1 MRVDYNRVGV
11 DLPEPGPAARAGQN
25 GAAGA
30 AAGASTGVDAS
41 GVDQARFSYAPSR
54 VESLQAQVLAQPEI
68 RDVRVRALQLSIG
81 DGTYTVGPQQIADAI
96 ASEVSGV
103 AR

>member
-1 MRVDYNRVGV
+1 
-11 DLPEPGPAARAGQN
+11 
-25 GAAGA
+25 
-30 AAGASTGVDAS
+30 
-41 GVDQARFSYAPSR
+41 